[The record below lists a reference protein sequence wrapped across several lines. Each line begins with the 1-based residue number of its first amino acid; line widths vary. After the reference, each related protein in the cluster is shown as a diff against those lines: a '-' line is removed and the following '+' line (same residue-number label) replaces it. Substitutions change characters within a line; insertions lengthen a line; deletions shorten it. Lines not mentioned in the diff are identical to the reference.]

1 MKKNNKLNTPPELLG
16 GAPFFMGP
24 HHPPLPAAKTLHYP
38 LPNDRHLK
46 PKYVIL
52 CILDCSTSISS
63 RVHQ

>member
-46 PKYVIL
+46 PKYRIL
-52 CILDCSTSISS
+52 YIF
-63 RVHQ
+63 